1 MNKNLFNIE
10 IFNNFLSLF
19 NNIKDKKWDT
29 IETISDIV
37 NMPEQIKNECES
49 KHHLHFPNLDWYK
62 QLKDIEVLVTFGCS
76 WTYGVGANY
85 KEGMEEEEYM
95 KTAWNEDLIFP
106 NSFRGILSKKLNLLN
121 INFSQ
126 GGASNQKNIRK
137 ANVFLCSPL
146 FQDICKK
153 AKRVIILWGITSTAR
168 NELWNNERDGYDNFM
183 YNDVTNKAK
192 NTRFNQ
198 AFVKNTYNHEVEL
211 LKLSQLMV
219 IYDIVFNAL
228 GMDII
233 WFNTF
238 NDHIYKYNIKNLL
251 KEDLLTYLSNQS
263 NKNNFYHLSIWEIDD
278 IRLNTLIQCNDINP
292 ISFHPTKQGHQK
304 IADMLEVYIKNKSL
318 HN

>member
-1 MNKNLFNIE
+1 
-10 IFNNFLSLF
+10 
-19 NNIKDKKWDT
+19 
-29 IETISDIV
+29 
-37 NMPEQIKNECES
+37 
-49 KHHLHFPNLDWYK
+49 
-62 QLKDIEVLVTFGCS
+62 
-76 WTYGVGANY
+76 
-85 KEGMEEEEYM
+85 
-95 KTAWNEDLIFP
+95 
-106 NSFRGILSKKLNLLN
+106 
-121 INFSQ
+121 
-126 GGASNQKNIRK
+126 
-137 ANVFLCSPL
+137 
-146 FQDICKK
+146 
-153 AKRVIILWGITSTAR
+153 VIILWGITSTAR